1 LQFCVCFHDSGI
13 QFCCLP
19 YYAAG
24 CRFAKVLMM
33 QYREFTGSLDRDTCP
48 AGLEPCLRALWYDAR
63 GEWDVA
69 HEIVQ
74 RLDTVMAARIHA
86 YLHRKEGDD
95 WNSRYWHRQAGSVFP
110 AGMALAEEWDRLVRK
125 LTE

>member
-1 LQFCVCFHDSGI
+1 M
-13 QFCCLP
+13 
-19 YYAAG
+19 
-24 CRFAKVLMM
+24 R
-33 QYREFTGSLDRDTCP
+33 YREFKNCLGRDACP
-48 AGLEPCLRALWYDAR
+48 GELEPCLQALWHDAR
-63 GEWDVA
+63 RDWTAA

-74 RLDTVMAARIHA
+74 RIDTVMAARIHA

-110 AGMALAEEWDRLVRK
+110 ADMSLNEEWDMLVRE

>member
-1 LQFCVCFHDSGI
+1 
-13 QFCCLP
+13 
-19 YYAAG
+19 
-24 CRFAKVLMM
+24 M
-33 QYREFTGSLDRDTCP
+33 QYREFADSLDRDACP
-48 AGLEPCLRALWYDAR
+48 GGLEPCLQALWYDAKGAW
-63 GEWDVA
+63 GEA

-110 AGMALAEEWDRLVRK
+110 AGMSMEEEWAMLVRE